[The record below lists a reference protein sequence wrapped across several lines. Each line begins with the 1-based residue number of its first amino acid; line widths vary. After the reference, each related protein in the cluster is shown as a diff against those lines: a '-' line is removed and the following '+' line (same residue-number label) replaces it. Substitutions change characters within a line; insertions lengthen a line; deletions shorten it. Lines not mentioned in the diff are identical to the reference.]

1 MQPVAL
7 DNIPDEVF
15 LEDIFE
21 LTVALAEELPA
32 LFNIM
37 CASLSIAPE
46 DLLITDFVEDENDE
60 NWYAGYAYDR
70 RNKKM
75 YDYTFDQDR
84 AQIHEVAIDSLT
96 MRDTY
101 SVRVLYL
108 L

>member
-21 LTVALAEELPA
+21 LTAALAEELPA

-37 CASLSIAPE
+37 CANLSIAPE

-75 YDYTFDQDR
+75 HD
-84 AQIHEVAIDSLT
+84 
-96 MRDTY
+96 
-101 SVRVLYL
+101 
-108 L
+108 